1 MKKTVAFL
9 MILLPALLVQFNVFA
24 QKHPIA
30 FTTANDLALVKKSI
44 PTNTLLKQSF
54 DEIKAS
60 VDAVVGKDIDVPVP
74 KDAGGGYTH
83 DKHKDNYNLMF
94 NSGMLYQLTG
104 DVKYAKLVKDL
115 FFKYAVLNPTLKNH
129 PQATS
134 TSPGRIFWQALNDA
148 NWLVYA
154 GLAFDLIHDYLTP
167 AERAQIAAGAFK
179 PEVDYFTKDITSW
192 FDLIHN
198 HAVWACAGV
207 GIVGIATDNEDYVQ
221 MALYGSNKDGKAGL
235 TAHLDGLF
243 SPNGYYNEGP
253 YYTRYA
259 VLPFF
264 LFANAVNHAKPELK
278 IFERRDKILKQALE
292 GALEQTN
299 LDGGFYSY
307 NDALKEKT
315 FVSNEVVVALN
326 IAWDVYGANAAY
338 LPVAKAQGRV
348 TLSKGGLG
356 VSQALLQNKNIAPFY
371 PYKSV
376 VFTDGAEGKM
386 GGVSVLRMGEDKN
399 LTSLI
404 FKYSSHGLSHGHYDK
419 LNINLYDNGNE
430 VLQDYGAARFI
441 NIEQKWGGR
450 YLPETKSYAQ
460 QTIAHNTITVDET
473 SHFNAIEAESE
484 KYHPIPLYNVVGN
497 QMSVQASAA
506 LDTNAYKDV
515 KLHRGVYLVK
525 LPGSQKPLLVDFF
538 RTMADKVHQY
548 DLPYNYIGSVIST
561 NFKYTTHSNTMQTLG
576 SKNGY
581 QHIWKEASATVKSP
595 LTQFTFLN
603 NQSFYTISGYVKD
616 SAQVFFTRTG
626 ASDPNFNLRREP
638 SFIIRTNAKN
648 MFAIHVV
655 EMHGNFSPISEI
667 TTGSYAAVSSVLP
680 ILDTDDY
687 SGAEIVIGGKTLI
700 LLQCNKIFDN
710 KKIHQLT
717 IKGKSYNWEGPFV
730 VYFDNKK
737 L

>member
-1 MKKTVAFL
+1 MKNTVAFL
-9 MILLPALLVQFNVFA
+9 LLLLPALFVQFSGYA

-30 FTTANDLALVKKSI
+30 FTTASDLALVKKNI
-44 PTNTLLKQSF
+44 PTNPLLKQSF
-54 DEIKAS
+54 DEIKTA

-129 PQATS
+129 PEATS

-207 GIVGIATDNEDYVQ
+207 GIVGIATDNEEYVQ
-221 MALYGSNKDGKAGL
+221 MALYGSKKDGKAGL

-264 LFANAVNHAKPELK
+264 LFANAVNHAKPEIK
-278 IFERRDKILKQALE
+278 IFERRNKILKQALE

-326 IAWDVYGANAAY
+326 IAWEVYGSNAAY

-356 VSQALLQNKNIAPFY
+356 VSQALLENKNIAPYY

-376 VFTDGAEGKM
+376 VFTDGADGKM
-386 GGVSVLRMGEDKN
+386 GGVSVLRTGKN
-399 LTSLI
+399 KTLTSLI

-430 VLQDYGAARFI
+430 IIQDYGASRFI

-450 YLPETKSYAQ
+450 YLPETKSYTQ
-460 QTIAHNTITVDET
+460 QSIAHNTVTVDET
-473 SHFNAIEAESE
+473 SHFNGIEAVSE
-484 KYHPIPLYNVVGN
+484 KYHPVPLYQVVGN
-497 QMSVQASAA
+497 IPVQASAA

-515 KLHRGVYLVK
+515 QMHRGVYLIT
-525 LPGSQKPLLVDFF
+525 LPGASKPLLVDFF
-538 RTMADKVHQY
+538 RTISNNMHQY
-548 DLPYNYIGSVIST
+548 DLPYNYIGNVIST
-561 NFKYTTHSNTMQTLG
+561 NFKYTTHGNNLHTLG
-576 SKNGY
+576 NKNGY
-581 QHIWKEASATVKSP
+581 QHIWKEASANVKMP
-595 LTQFTFLN
+595 LAQFTFLN
-603 NQSFYTISGYVKD
+603 NQTFYTISSYVKD
-616 SAQVFFTRTG
+616 SAQFFFTRTG

-638 SFIIRTNAKN
+638 SYIARTRAKN
-648 MFAIHVV
+648 MFSINVL
-655 EMHGNFSPISEI
+655 ELHGNFNPISEI
-667 TTGSYAAVSSVLP
+667 TTNSYATVSSVLP
-680 ILDTDDY
+680 VVDTEAY
-687 SGAEIVIGGKTLI
+687 SGAQITIAGKQ
-700 LLQCNKIFDN
+700 LLVFQSNKIFDS
-710 KKIHQLT
+710 KTPHQLAIGGVT
-717 IKGKSYNWEGPFV
+717 YSWVGPFA

>member
-9 MILLPALLVQFNVFA
+9 LLLLPALMVQLHGFA

-30 FTTANDLALVKKSI
+30 FTTASDIALVKKNI
-44 PTNTLLKQSF
+44 PTNQMLKASF
-54 DEIKAS
+54 DEIKKS
-60 VDAVVGKDIDVPVP
+60 VDASLGKDIDVPIP

-115 FFKYAVLNPTLKNH
+115 FLKYAVLNPTLKNH
-129 PQATS
+129 PEATS

-167 AERAQIAAGAFK
+167 IERSQIAAGAFK

-221 MALYGSNKDGKAGL
+221 MALYGSKKDGKAGL

-259 VLPFF
+259 VLPFY

-278 IFERRDKILKQALE
+278 IFERRNKILKQALE

-326 IAWDVYGANAAY
+326 IAWDVYGSNAAY
-338 LPVAKAQGRV
+338 LPVANAQGRV

-376 VFTDGAEGKM
+376 VFTDGAKGDM
-386 GGVSVLRMGEDKN
+386 GGVSVLRTGKDKR

-430 VLQDYGAARFI
+430 ILQDYGAARFI

-460 QTIAHNTITVDET
+460 QTIAHNTITVDEI
-473 SHFNAIEAESE
+473 SHFNAIEAVSE
-484 KYHPIPLYNVVGN
+484 KFHPIPLYNVIGD
-497 QMSVQASAA
+497 QLTVQASAA

-515 KLHRGVYLVK
+515 KLHRGVYLIT
-525 LPGSQKPLLVDFF
+525 LPGTQKPLLVDFF

-561 NFKYTTHSNTMQTLG
+561 NFKYTTHGNMMQTLG
-576 SKNGY
+576 TKNGY

-626 ASDPNFNLRREP
+626 ASDPNFNLRSEP
-638 SFIIRTNAKN
+638 SYIIRTKAAN
-648 MFAIHVV
+648 MLALHVV
-655 EMHGNFSPISEI
+655 ELHGNFNPISEI
-667 TTGSYAAVSSVLP
+667 TTNSYTTVTSVLP
-680 ILDTDDY
+680 IVDTDDY
-687 SGAEIVIGGKTLI
+687 SGAEIVIGGKHLI
-700 LLQCNKIFDN
+700 VFQSNKIFDA

-717 IKGKSYNWEGPFV
+717 IKGMSYSWEGPFA
-730 VYFDNKK
+730 VYLDNKK

>member
-1 MKKTVAFL
+1 MKKSVAFL
-9 MILLPALLVQFNVFA
+9 LLLLPALMVQLHGFA

-30 FTTANDLALVKKSI
+30 FATANDIELVKKSI
-44 PTNTLLKQSF
+44 PTNPMLKESF
-54 DEIKAS
+54 EEIKKS
-60 VDAVVGKDIDVPVP
+60 VDINLGKDIDVPVP

-129 PQATS
+129 PEATS

-167 AERAQIAAGAFK
+167 TERTQIANGAFK

-207 GIVGIATDNEDYVQ
+207 GIVGIATDNDDYVQ
-221 MALYGSNKDGKAGL
+221 MALYGSKKDGKAGL

-259 VLPFF
+259 VLPFY
-264 LFANAVNHAKPELK
+264 LFANAVNHAKPEIK
-278 IFERRDKILKQALE
+278 IFERRNKILKQALE

-315 FVSNEVVVALN
+315 FISNEVVVALN

-356 VSQALLQNKNIAPFY
+356 VSQVLLQNKNIAPFY

-376 VFTDGAEGKM
+376 VFTDGAKGDM
-386 GGVSVLRMGEDKN
+386 GGVSVLRTGKDKR

-430 VLQDYGAARFI
+430 ILQDYGAARFI

-473 SHFNAIEAESE
+473 SHFNAIEAVSE
-484 KYHPIPLYNVVGN
+484 KFHPIPLYQVIGD
-497 QMSVQASAA
+497 QLTVQASAA

-515 KLHRGVYLVK
+515 KLHRGVYLIT
-525 LPGSQKPLLVDFF
+525 LPGTQKPLLVDFF
-538 RTMADKVHQY
+538 RTIADKVHQY
-548 DLPYNYIGSVIST
+548 DLPFNYIGSVIST
-561 NFKYTTHSNTMQTLG
+561 NFKYATHNTAMQTLG
-576 SKNGY
+576 TKNGY

-638 SFIIRTNAKN
+638 SYIIRTKAAN
-648 MFAIHVV
+648 MLALHVV
-655 EMHGNFSPISEI
+655 ELHGNFNPISEI
-667 TTGSYAAVSSVLP
+667 TTNSYATVTSVLP
-680 ILDTDDY
+680 IVDTDDY
-687 SGAEIVIGGKTLI
+687 SGAEVVIGGKHLI
-700 LLQCNKIFDN
+700 VLQSNKIFDN
-710 KKIHQLT
+710 KKTHQLK
-717 IKGKSYNWEGPFV
+717 INGQAFSWEGPFA
-730 VYFDNKK
+730 VYLDNKK

>member
-1 MKKTVAFL
+1 MKKTVL
-9 MILLPALLVQFNVFA
+9 ILLAFVPSILMQSIVFG
-24 QKHPIA
+24 QNHPIA
-30 FTTANDLALVKKSI
+30 FTTATDITLVKKSI
-44 PTNTLLKQSF
+44 STNPMLKESF
-54 DEIKAS
+54 DEIKKS
-60 VDAVVGKDIDVPVP
+60 VDASLGKDIDVPVP

-167 AERAQIAAGAFK
+167 AERSQIAAGAFK

-221 MALYGSNKDGKAGL
+221 MALYGSKKDGKAGL

-264 LFANAVNHAKPELK
+264 LFGNAVNHAKPELK
-278 IFERRDKILKQALE
+278 IFERRNKILKQALE

-315 FVSNEVVVALN
+315 FISNEVVVALN
-326 IAWDVYGANAAY
+326 IAWDVYGANPAY

-376 VFTDGAEGKM
+376 VFTDGAKGDM
-386 GGVSVLRMGEDKN
+386 GGVSVLRTGKDKR

-473 SHFNAIEAESE
+473 SHFNAIEAVSE
-484 KYHPIPLYNVVGN
+484 KFHPIPLYNVIGD
-497 QMSVQASAA
+497 QLTVQASAA

-515 KLHRGVYLVK
+515 KLHRCVYLIT
-525 LPGSQKPLLVDFF
+525 LPGTQKPLLVDFF

-548 DLPYNYIGSVIST
+548 DLPFNYIGSIIST
-561 NFKYTTHSNTMQTLG
+561 NFKYATHNTAMQTLG
-576 SKNGY
+576 KKNGY
-581 QHIWKEASATVKSP
+581 QHIWKEASATVASP

-638 SFIIRTNAKN
+638 SYIVRTKAAN
-648 MFAIHVV
+648 MLALHVV
-655 EMHGNFSPISEI
+655 EMHGNFNPISEI
-667 TTGSYAAVSSVLP
+667 TTNSYATVTSVLP
-680 ILDTDDY
+680 IVDTDDY
-687 SGAEIVIGGKTLI
+687 SGAEVVIGGKHLI
-700 LLQCNKIFDN
+700 VFQSNKIFDA
-710 KKIHQLT
+710 KKMHQLT
-717 IKGKSYNWEGPFV
+717 IKGISYSWEGPFA
-730 VYFDNKK
+730 VYLDNKK

>member
-1 MKKTVAFL
+1 MKNTVAFL
-9 MILLPALLVQFNVFA
+9 LLLLPALFVQFSGYA

-30 FTTANDLALVKKSI
+30 FTTASDLALVKKNI
-44 PTNTLLKQSF
+44 PTNPLLKQSF
-54 DEIKAS
+54 DEIKTA

-129 PQATS
+129 PEATS

-207 GIVGIATDNEDYVQ
+207 GIVGIATDNEEYVQ
-221 MALYGSNKDGKAGL
+221 MALYGSKKDGKAGL

-264 LFANAVNHAKPELK
+264 LFANAVNHAKPEIK
-278 IFERRDKILKQALE
+278 IFERRNKILKQALE

-326 IAWDVYGANAAY
+326 IAWEVYGSNAAY

-356 VSQALLQNKNIAPFY
+356 VSQALLENKNIAPYY

-376 VFTDGAEGKM
+376 VFTDGADGKM
-386 GGVSVLRMGEDKN
+386 GGVSVLRTGKN
-399 LTSLI
+399 KTLTSLI

-430 VLQDYGAARFI
+430 IIQDYGASRFI

-450 YLPETKSYAQ
+450 YLPETKSYTQ
-460 QTIAHNTITVDET
+460 QSIAHNTVTVDET
-473 SHFNAIEAESE
+473 SHFNGIEAVSE
-484 KYHPIPLYNVVGN
+484 KYHPVPLYQVVGN
-497 QMSVQASAA
+497 IPVQASAA

-515 KLHRGVYLVK
+515 QMHRGVYLIT
-525 LPGSQKPLLVDFF
+525 LPGASKPLLVDFF
-538 RTMADKVHQY
+538 RTISNNMHQY
-548 DLPYNYIGSVIST
+548 DLPYNYIGNVIST
-561 NFKYTTHSNTMQTLG
+561 NFKYTTHGNNLQTLG
-576 SKNGY
+576 NKNGY
-581 QHIWKEASATVKSP
+581 QHIWKEASANVKMP
-595 LTQFTFLN
+595 LAQFTFLN
-603 NQSFYTISGYVKD
+603 NQTFYTISSYVKD
-616 SAQVFFTRTG
+616 SAQFFFTRTG

-638 SFIIRTNAKN
+638 SYIARTRAKN
-648 MFAIHVV
+648 MFSINVL
-655 EMHGNFSPISEI
+655 ELHGNFNPISEI
-667 TTGSYAAVSSVLP
+667 TTNSYATVSSVLP
-680 ILDTDDY
+680 VVDTEAY
-687 SGAEIVIGGKTLI
+687 SGAEITIAGKQ
-700 LLQCNKIFDN
+700 LLVFQSNKIFDS
-710 KKIHQLT
+710 KTPHQLAIGGVT
-717 IKGKSYNWEGPFV
+717 YSWVGPFA

>member
-1 MKKTVAFL
+1 
-9 MILLPALLVQFNVFA
+9 
-24 QKHPIA
+24 
-30 FTTANDLALVKKSI
+30 
-44 PTNTLLKQSF
+44 
-54 DEIKAS
+54 
-60 VDAVVGKDIDVPVP
+60 
-74 KDAGGGYTH
+74 
-83 DKHKDNYNLMF
+83 
-94 NSGMLYQLTG
+94 
-104 DVKYAKLVKDL
+104 
-115 FFKYAVLNPTLKNH
+115 
-129 PQATS
+129 
-134 TSPGRIFWQALNDA
+134 
-148 NWLVYA
+148 
-154 GLAFDLIHDYLTP
+154 
-167 AERAQIAAGAFK
+167 
-179 PEVDYFTKDITSW
+179 
-192 FDLIHN
+192 
-198 HAVWACAGV
+198 
-207 GIVGIATDNEDYVQ
+207 
-221 MALYGSNKDGKAGL
+221 
-235 TAHLDGLF
+235 
-243 SPNGYYNEGP
+243 
-253 YYTRYA
+253 
-259 VLPFF
+259 VLPFY

-278 IFERRDKILKQALE
+278 IFERRNKILKQALE

-315 FVSNEVVVALN
+315 FISNEVVVALN

-376 VFTDGAEGKM
+376 VFTDGAKGDM
-386 GGVSVLRMGEDKN
+386 GGVSVLRTGKDKN

-430 VLQDYGAARFI
+430 ILQDYGAARFI

-473 SHFNAIEAESE
+473 SHFNAIEAVSE
-484 KYHPIPLYNVVGN
+484 KFHPIPLYQVIGD
-497 QMSVQASAA
+497 QFTVQASAA

-515 KLHRGVYLVK
+515 KLHRGVYLIT
-525 LPGSQKPLLVDFF
+525 LPGTQKPLLVDFF
-538 RTMADKVHQY
+538 RTIADKVHQY
-548 DLPYNYIGSVIST
+548 DLPFNYIGSVIST
-561 NFKYTTHSNTMQTLG
+561 NFKYATHSTAMQTLG

-638 SFIIRTNAKN
+638 SYIVRTKAAN
-648 MFAIHVV
+648 MLALHVV
-655 EMHGNFSPISEI
+655 ELHGNFNPISEI
-667 TTGSYAAVSSVLP
+667 TTNSYATVTSVLP
-680 ILDTDDY
+680 IVDTDEY
-687 SGAEIVIGGKTLI
+687 SGAEVVIGGKHLI
-700 LLQCNKIFDN
+700 VLQSNKIFDS
-710 KKIHQLT
+710 KKTHQLT
-717 IKGKSYNWEGPFV
+717 INSQAFSWVGPFA
-730 VYFDNKK
+730 VYLDNKK

>member
-1 MKKTVAFL
+1 
-9 MILLPALLVQFNVFA
+9 
-24 QKHPIA
+24 
-30 FTTANDLALVKKSI
+30 
-44 PTNTLLKQSF
+44 
-54 DEIKAS
+54 
-60 VDAVVGKDIDVPVP
+60 VPVP

-129 PQATS
+129 PEATS

-207 GIVGIATDNEDYVQ
+207 GIVGIATDNEEYVQ
-221 MALYGSNKDGKAGL
+221 MALYGSKKDGKAGL

-264 LFANAVNHAKPELK
+264 LFANAVNHAKPEIK
-278 IFERRDKILKQALE
+278 IFERRNKILKQALE

-326 IAWDVYGANAAY
+326 IAWEVYGSNAAY

-356 VSQALLQNKNIAPFY
+356 VSQALLENKNIAPYY

-376 VFTDGAEGKM
+376 VFTDGADGKM
-386 GGVSVLRMGEDKN
+386 GGVSVLRTGKDN
-399 LTSLI
+399 RLTSLI

-430 VLQDYGAARFI
+430 ILQDYGASRFI

-450 YLPETKSYAQ
+450 YLPETKSYTQ
-460 QTIAHNTITVDET
+460 QSIAHNTVTVDET
-473 SHFNAIEAESE
+473 SHFNGIEAVSE
-484 KYHPIPLYNVVGN
+484 KYHPVPLYQVVGN
-497 QMSVQASAA
+497 IPVQASAA

-515 KLHRGVYLVK
+515 QMHRGVYLIT
-525 LPGSQKPLLVDFF
+525 LPGASKPLLVDFF
-538 RTMADKVHQY
+538 RTISNNIHQY
-548 DLPYNYIGSVIST
+548 DLPFNYIGNVIST
-561 NFKYTTHSNTMQTLG
+561 NFKYTTHGNNLQTLG
-576 SKNGY
+576 NKNGY
-581 QHIWKEASATVKSP
+581 QHIWKEASANVKMP
-595 LTQFTFLN
+595 LAQFTFLN
-603 NQSFYTISGYVKD
+603 NQTFYTISSYVKD
-616 SAQVFFTRTG
+616 SAQLFFTRTG

-638 SFIIRTNAKN
+638 SYIARTRAKN
-648 MFAIHVV
+648 MFAINVL
-655 EMHGNFSPISEI
+655 ELHGNFNPISEI
-667 TTGSYAAVSSVLP
+667 TTNSYATVSSVLP
-680 ILDTDDY
+680 VVDTEAY
-687 SGAEIVIGGKTLI
+687 SGAQITIAGKQ
-700 LLQCNKIFDN
+700 LLVFQSNKIFDS
-710 KKIHQLT
+710 KTPHQLAVGGVT
-717 IKGKSYNWEGPFV
+717 YSWVGPFA

>member
-1 MKKTVAFL
+1 MKKTTSFFL
-9 MILLPALLVQFNVFA
+9 SVTLVLLTQIAGYA

-30 FTTANDLALVKKSI
+30 FSTAADIALVKKNISVNPLI
-44 PTNTLLKQSF
+44 KQSF
-54 DEIKAS
+54 EEIKTS
-60 VDAVVGKDIDVPVP
+60 VDAVLGKDIDVPVP

-94 NSGMLYQLTG
+94 NGGMLYQLTG

-167 AERAQIAAGAFK
+167 AERAQIIAGAFK
-179 PEVDYFTKDITSW
+179 PEVDYFTKEITPW

-221 MALYGSNKDGKAGL
+221 MALYGSKKDGKAGL

-264 LFANAVNHAKPELK
+264 LFASAVNHAKPEIK
-278 IFERRDKILKQALE
+278 IFERRNKILKQALD

-315 FVSNEVVVALN
+315 FISNEIVVALN
-326 IAWDVYGANAAY
+326 IAWEVYGANSAY
-338 LPVAKAQGRV
+338 LPVAKAQNRV

-356 VSQALLQNKNIAPFY
+356 VSQALLQNKSIPPFY

-376 VFTDGAEGKM
+376 VFTDGANGNM
-386 GGVSVLRMGEDKN
+386 GGVSVLRNGKDKN

-430 VLQDYGAARFI
+430 ILQDYGAARFI
-441 NIEQKWGGR
+441 NIEQKYGGR

-460 QTIAHNTITVDET
+460 QTIAHNTITVDEK
-473 SHFNAIEAESE
+473 SHFNGLEAVSE
-484 KYHPIPLYNVVGN
+484 KHNPVPLYNKVGDYA
-497 QMSVQASAA
+497 VQASSA
-506 LDTNAYKDV
+506 LDTNAYQNV
-515 KLHRGVYLVK
+515 QLHRSIYVVAI
-525 LPGSQKPLLVDFF
+525 PGATKPLVVDFF
-538 RTMADKVHQY
+538 RTMSNTEHQY
-548 DLPYNYIGSVIST
+548 DLPFNYIGNVIST
-561 NFKYTTHSNTMQTLG
+561 NFKYTTHGNAMQTLG

-581 QHIWKEASATVKSP
+581 QHIWKEASAKVKAP
-595 LTQFTFLN
+595 FTQFTFLN
-603 NQSFYTISGYVKD
+603 NHSFYTITSHVQD
-616 SAQVFFTRTG
+616 SAQVFFTRSG
-626 ASDPNFNLRREP
+626 ANDPNFNLRREP
-638 SFIIRTNAKN
+638 SFITRTRAKN
-648 MFAIHVV
+648 MLALNVV
-655 EMHGNFSPISEI
+655 ELHGNFNPISEI
-667 TTGSYAAVSSVLP
+667 TTNSYTKVSSIAPVV
-680 ILDTDDY
+680 DTDLY
-687 SGAEIVIGGKTLI
+687 SGAEIVIGGKR
-700 LLQCNKIFDN
+700 LLVLQSNTKFDG
-710 KKIHQLT
+710 KTAHQIT
-717 IKGKSYNWEGPFV
+717 INGVSYSWEGPYV
-730 VYFDNKK
+730 VYLENKK

>member
-9 MILLPALLVQFNVFA
+9 LLLLPALFVQFSGFA

-30 FTTANDLALVKKSI
+30 FTTASDLALVKKNI
-44 PTNTLLKQSF
+44 PTNPLLKQSF
-54 DEIKAS
+54 DEIKTA

-129 PQATS
+129 PEATS

-207 GIVGIATDNEDYVQ
+207 GIVGIATDNEEYVQ
-221 MALYGSNKDGKAGL
+221 MALYGSKKDGKAGL

-264 LFANAVNHAKPELK
+264 LFANAVNHAKPEIK
-278 IFERRDKILKQALE
+278 IFERRNKILKQALE

-326 IAWDVYGANAAY
+326 IAWDVYGVNTAY

-356 VSQALLQNKNIAPFY
+356 VSQALLENKNIAPYY

-376 VFTDGAEGKM
+376 VFTDGADGKM
-386 GGVSVLRMGEDKN
+386 GGVSVLRTGKDKT

-430 VLQDYGAARFI
+430 ILQDYGASRFI

-450 YLPETKSYAQ
+450 YLPETKSYTQ
-460 QTIAHNTITVDET
+460 QSIAHNTVTVDET
-473 SHFNAIEAESE
+473 SHFNGIEAVSE
-484 KYHPIPLYNVVGN
+484 KYHPVPLYQVVGN
-497 QMSVQASAA
+497 IPVQASAA

-515 KLHRGVYLVK
+515 QMHRGVYLIT
-525 LPGSQKPLLVDFF
+525 LPGASKPLLVDFF
-538 RTMADKVHQY
+538 RTISNNTHQY
-548 DLPYNYIGSVIST
+548 DLPFNYIGNVIST
-561 NFKYTTHSNTMQTLG
+561 NFKYTTHSNNLQTLG
-576 SKNGY
+576 NKNGY
-581 QHIWKEASATVKSP
+581 QHIWKEASANVKMP
-595 LTQFTFLN
+595 LAQFTFLN
-603 NQSFYTISGYVKD
+603 NQTFYTISSYVKD
-616 SAQVFFTRTG
+616 SAQLFFTRTG
-626 ASDPNFNLRREP
+626 ANDPNFNLRREP
-638 SFIIRTNAKN
+638 SYITRTRAKN
-648 MFAIHVV
+648 MFAINVL
-655 EMHGNFSPISEI
+655 ELHGNFNPISEI
-667 TTGSYAAVSSVLP
+667 TTNSYATVSSVLP
-680 ILDTDDY
+680 IVDTEAY
-687 SGAEIVIGGKTLI
+687 SGAQITIAGKQ
-700 LLQCNKIFDN
+700 LLVFQSNKIFDS
-710 KKIHQLT
+710 KTPHQLAVGGVT
-717 IKGKSYNWEGPFV
+717 YSWVGPFA

>member
-1 MKKTVAFL
+1 MKNTVAFL
-9 MILLPALLVQFNVFA
+9 LLLLPALFVQFSGYA

-30 FTTANDLALVKKSI
+30 FTTASDLALVKKNI
-44 PTNTLLKQSF
+44 PTNPLLKQSF
-54 DEIKAS
+54 DEIKTA

-129 PQATS
+129 PEATS

-207 GIVGIATDNEDYVQ
+207 GIVGIATDNEEYVQ
-221 MALYGSNKDGKAGL
+221 MALYGSKKDGKAGL

-264 LFANAVNHAKPELK
+264 LFANAVNHAKPEIK
-278 IFERRDKILKQALE
+278 IFERRNKILKQALE

-326 IAWDVYGANAAY
+326 IAWEVYGSNAAY

-356 VSQALLQNKNIAPFY
+356 VSQALLENKNIAPYY

-376 VFTDGAEGKM
+376 VFTDGADGKM
-386 GGVSVLRMGEDKN
+386 GGVSVLRTGKDN
-399 LTSLI
+399 RLTSLI

-430 VLQDYGAARFI
+430 ILQDYGASRFI

-450 YLPETKSYAQ
+450 YLPETKSYTQ
-460 QTIAHNTITVDET
+460 QSIAHNTVTVDET
-473 SHFNAIEAESE
+473 SHFNGIEAVSE
-484 KYHPIPLYNVVGN
+484 KYHPVPLYQVVGN
-497 QMSVQASAA
+497 IPVQASAA

-515 KLHRGVYLVK
+515 QMHRGVYLIT
-525 LPGSQKPLLVDFF
+525 LPGASKPLLVDFF
-538 RTMADKVHQY
+538 RTISNNIHQY
-548 DLPYNYIGSVIST
+548 DLPFNYIGNVIST
-561 NFKYTTHSNTMQTLG
+561 NFKYTTHGNNLQTLG
-576 SKNGY
+576 NKNGY
-581 QHIWKEASATVKSP
+581 QHIWKEASANVKMP
-595 LTQFTFLN
+595 LAQFTFLN
-603 NQSFYTISGYVKD
+603 NQTFYTISSYVKD
-616 SAQVFFTRTG
+616 SAQLFFTRTG

-638 SFIIRTNAKN
+638 SYIARTRAKN
-648 MFAIHVV
+648 MFAINVL
-655 EMHGNFSPISEI
+655 ELHGNFNPISEI
-667 TTGSYAAVSSVLP
+667 TTNSYATVSSVLP
-680 ILDTDDY
+680 VVDTEAY
-687 SGAEIVIGGKTLI
+687 SGAQITIAGKQ
-700 LLQCNKIFDN
+700 LLVFQSNKIFDS
-710 KKIHQLT
+710 KTPHQLAVGGVT
-717 IKGKSYNWEGPFV
+717 YSWVGPFA

>member
-9 MILLPALLVQFNVFA
+9 LLLLPALFVQFSGYA

-30 FTTANDLALVKKSI
+30 FTTASDIALVKKNI
-44 PTNTLLKQSF
+44 PTNPLLKQSF
-54 DEIKAS
+54 DEIKTA

-94 NSGMLYQLTG
+94 NSGMLFQLTG

-129 PQATS
+129 PEATS
-134 TSPGRIFWQALNDA
+134 ASPGRIFWQALNDA

-207 GIVGIATDNEDYVQ
+207 GIVGIATDNEEYVK
-221 MALYGSNKDGKAGL
+221 MALYGSKKDGKAGL

-264 LFANAVNHAKPELK
+264 LFANAVNHAKPDIK
-278 IFERRDKILKQALE
+278 IFERRNKILKQALE

-356 VSQALLQNKNIAPFY
+356 VSQALLQNKNIAPYY

-376 VFTDGAEGKM
+376 VFTDGADGKM
-386 GGVSVLRMGEDKN
+386 GGVSVLRTGKNKN

-430 VLQDYGAARFI
+430 ILQDYGASRFI

-450 YLPETKSYAQ
+450 YLPETKSYTQ
-460 QTIAHNTITVDET
+460 QSIAHNTVTVDET
-473 SHFNAIEAESE
+473 SHFNGIESVSE
-484 KYHPIPLYNVVGN
+484 KYHPVPLYQVVGN
-497 QMSVQASAA
+497 MPVQASAA

-515 KLHRGVYLVK
+515 QMHRGVYLIT
-525 LPGSQKPLLVDFF
+525 LPGATKPLLVDFF
-538 RTMADKVHQY
+538 RTISNNTHQY
-548 DLPYNYIGSVIST
+548 DLPFNYIGNVIST
-561 NFKYTTHSNTMQTLG
+561 NFKYTTHSNNLQTLG
-576 SKNGY
+576 NKNGY
-581 QHIWKEASATVKSP
+581 QHIWKEASANVKMP
-595 LTQFTFLN
+595 LAQFTFLN
-603 NQSFYTISGYVKD
+603 NQTFYTISSYVKD
-616 SAQVFFTRTG
+616 SAQLFFTRTG
-626 ASDPNFNLRREP
+626 ANDPNFNLRREP
-638 SFIIRTNAKN
+638 SYITRTRAKN
-648 MFAIHVV
+648 MFAINVL
-655 EMHGNFSPISEI
+655 ELHGNFNPISEI
-667 TTGSYAAVSSVLP
+667 TTNSYATVTSVLP
-680 ILDTDDY
+680 VIDTEAY
-687 SGAEIVIGGKTLI
+687 SGAQIRIAGKQ
-700 LLQCNKIFDN
+700 LLVFQSNKIFDS
-710 KKIHQLT
+710 KTPHQLVVGGVT
-717 IKGKSYNWEGPFV
+717 YSWVGPFA

>member
-9 MILLPALLVQFNVFA
+9 LLLLPALFVQFSGYA

-30 FTTANDLALVKKSI
+30 FTTASDIALVKKNI
-44 PTNTLLKQSF
+44 PTNPLLKQSF
-54 DEIKAS
+54 DEIKTA

-94 NSGMLYQLTG
+94 NSGMLFQLTG

-129 PQATS
+129 PEATS
-134 TSPGRIFWQALNDA
+134 ASPGRIFWQALNDA

-207 GIVGIATDNEDYVQ
+207 GIVGIATDNEEYVK
-221 MALYGSNKDGKAGL
+221 MALYGSKKDGKAGL

-264 LFANAVNHAKPELK
+264 LFANAVNHAKPDIK
-278 IFERRDKILKQALE
+278 IFERRNKILKQALE

-356 VSQALLQNKNIAPFY
+356 VSQALLQNKNIAPYY

-376 VFTDGAEGKM
+376 VFTDGADGKM
-386 GGVSVLRMGEDKN
+386 GGVSVLRTGKNKN

-430 VLQDYGAARFI
+430 ILQDYGASRFI

-450 YLPETKSYAQ
+450 YLPETKSYTQ
-460 QTIAHNTITVDET
+460 QSIAHNTVTVDET
-473 SHFNAIEAESE
+473 SHFNGIESVSE
-484 KYHPIPLYNVVGN
+484 KYHPVPLFQVVGN
-497 QMSVQASAA
+497 MPVQASAA

-515 KLHRGVYLVK
+515 QMHRGVYLIT
-525 LPGSQKPLLVDFF
+525 LPGATKPLLVDFF
-538 RTMADKVHQY
+538 RTISNNTHQY
-548 DLPYNYIGSVIST
+548 DLPFNYIGNVIST
-561 NFKYTTHSNTMQTLG
+561 NFKYTTHSNNLQTLG
-576 SKNGY
+576 NKNGY
-581 QHIWKEASATVKSP
+581 QHIWKEASANVKMP
-595 LTQFTFLN
+595 LAQFTFLN
-603 NQSFYTISGYVKD
+603 NQTFYTISSYVKD
-616 SAQVFFTRTG
+616 SAQLFFTRTG
-626 ASDPNFNLRREP
+626 ANDPNFNLRREP
-638 SFIIRTNAKN
+638 SYITRTRAKN
-648 MFAIHVV
+648 MFAINVL
-655 EMHGNFSPISEI
+655 ELHGNFNPISEI
-667 TTGSYAAVSSVLP
+667 TTNSYATVTSVLP
-680 ILDTDDY
+680 VIDTEAY
-687 SGAEIVIGGKTLI
+687 SGAQIRIAGKQ
-700 LLQCNKIFDN
+700 LLVFQSNKIFDS
-710 KKIHQLT
+710 KTPHQLVVGGVT
-717 IKGKSYNWEGPFV
+717 YSWVGPFA

>member
-1 MKKTVAFL
+1 MKKTIVFFVISSAAIL
-9 MILLPALLVQFNVFA
+9 MHTTLFA
-24 QKHPIA
+24 QKHPLA
-30 FTTANDLALVKKSI
+30 FATASDIALVKKSI
-44 PTNTLLKQSF
+44 PTNPLVKESF
-54 DEIKAS
+54 DEIKKS
-60 VDAVVGKDIDVPVP
+60 VDANLGKDIDVPVP
-74 KDAGGGYTH
+74 KHAGGGYTH
-83 DKHKDNYNLMF
+83 DKHKDNYTIMF

-129 PQATS
+129 PEATS
-134 TSPGRIFWQALNDA
+134 SSPGRIFWQALNDA

-167 AERAQIAAGAFK
+167 AERLQITNGAFK
-179 PEVDYFTKDITSW
+179 PEVDYFTKEITPW

-207 GIVGIATDNEDYVQ
+207 GIVGIATDNDEYVQ
-221 MALYGSNKDGKAGL
+221 MALYGSKKDGKAGL

-259 VLPFF
+259 VLPFY
-264 LFANAVNHAKPELK
+264 LFANAVNHYKPSLQ
-278 IFERRDKILKQALE
+278 IFERRNKILKQALE

-356 VSQALLQNKNIAPFY
+356 VSEALLKNKNIAPFY

-376 VFTDGAEGKM
+376 VFTDGAKGDF
-386 GGVSVLRMGEDKN
+386 GGVTVLRTGKDKN

-430 VLQDYGAARFI
+430 ILQDYGAARFI
-441 NIEQKWGGR
+441 GIEQKWGGR

-460 QTIAHNTITVDET
+460 QTIAHNTVTVDET
-473 SHFNAIEAESE
+473 SHFNGVEAQSE

-497 QMSVQASAA
+497 YSVQATAA

-515 KLHRGVYLVK
+515 KLHRSVYLII
-525 LPGSQKPLLVDFF
+525 LPGTQKPLMVDFF
-538 RTMADKVHQY
+538 RTISDKVHQY
-548 DLPYNYIGSVIST
+548 DLPFNYVGNLIST
-561 NFKYTTHSNTMQTLG
+561 NFKYTTHGNSLQTLG
-576 SKNGY
+576 LKNGY
-581 QHIWKEASATVKSP
+581 QHIWKEASANVKSP

-603 NQSFYTISGYVKD
+603 NQTFYTISGFVKD
-616 SAQVFFTRTG
+616 SAQMFFTRTG
-626 ASDPNFNLRREP
+626 ANDPNFNLRRE
-638 SFIIRTNAKN
+638 SSYITRTRTKN
-648 MFAIHVV
+648 MFALHVL
-655 EMHGNFSPISEI
+655 EIHGNFNATSEF
-667 TTGSYAAVSSVLP
+667 TTNAYARVSSVLP
-680 ILDTDDY
+680 VVDTDDY
-687 SGAEIVIGGKTLI
+687 SGAEVVIDGKHLMV
-700 LLQCNKIFDN
+700 LQSNKIFDN

-717 IKGKSYNWEGPFV
+717 INGKAYSWEGPFV
-730 VYFDNKK
+730 VYLENKK

>member
-9 MILLPALLVQFNVFA
+9 LLLLPALFVQFSGYA

-30 FTTANDLALVKKSI
+30 FTTASDIALVKKNI
-44 PTNTLLKQSF
+44 PTNPLLKQSF
-54 DEIKAS
+54 DEIKTA

-94 NSGMLYQLTG
+94 NSGMLFQLTG

-129 PQATS
+129 PEATS
-134 TSPGRIFWQALNDA
+134 ASPGRIFWQALNDA

-207 GIVGIATDNEDYVQ
+207 GIVGIATDNEEYVK
-221 MALYGSNKDGKAGL
+221 MALYGSKKDGKAGL

-264 LFANAVNHAKPELK
+264 LFANAVNHAKPDIK
-278 IFERRDKILKQALE
+278 IFERRNKILKQALE

-326 IAWDVYGANAAY
+326 IAWDVYGANDAY

-356 VSQALLQNKNIAPFY
+356 VSQALLQNKNIAPYY

-376 VFTDGAEGKM
+376 VFTDGADGKM
-386 GGVSVLRMGEDKN
+386 GGVSVLRTGKNKN

-430 VLQDYGAARFI
+430 ILQDYGASRFI

-450 YLPETKSYAQ
+450 YLPETKSYTQ
-460 QTIAHNTITVDET
+460 QSIAHNTVTVDET
-473 SHFNAIEAESE
+473 SHFNGIESVSE
-484 KYHPIPLYNVVGN
+484 KYHPVPLFQVVGN
-497 QMSVQASAA
+497 MPVQASAA

-515 KLHRGVYLVK
+515 QMHRGVYLIT
-525 LPGSQKPLLVDFF
+525 LPGATKPLLVDFF
-538 RTMADKVHQY
+538 RTISNNTHQY
-548 DLPYNYIGSVIST
+548 DLPFNYIGNVIST
-561 NFKYTTHSNTMQTLG
+561 NFKYTTHSNNLQTLG
-576 SKNGY
+576 NKNGY
-581 QHIWKEASATVKSP
+581 QHIWKEASANVKMP
-595 LTQFTFLN
+595 LAQFTFLN
-603 NQSFYTISGYVKD
+603 NQTFYTISSYVKD
-616 SAQVFFTRTG
+616 SAQLFFTRTG
-626 ASDPNFNLRREP
+626 ANDPNFNLRREP
-638 SFIIRTNAKN
+638 SYITRTRAKN
-648 MFAIHVV
+648 MFAINVL
-655 EMHGNFSPISEI
+655 ELHGNFNPISEI
-667 TTGSYAAVSSVLP
+667 TTNSYATVTSVLP
-680 ILDTDDY
+680 VIDTEAY
-687 SGAEIVIGGKTLI
+687 SGAQIRIAGKQ
-700 LLQCNKIFDN
+700 LLVFQSNKIFDS
-710 KKIHQLT
+710 KTPHQLVVGGVT
-717 IKGKSYNWEGPFV
+717 YSWVGPFA

>member
-9 MILLPALLVQFNVFA
+9 LLLLPALFVQFSGYA

-30 FTTANDLALVKKSI
+30 FTTASDIALVKKNI
-44 PTNTLLKQSF
+44 PTNPLLKQSF
-54 DEIKAS
+54 DEIKTA

-94 NSGMLYQLTG
+94 NSGMLFQLTG

-129 PQATS
+129 PEATS
-134 TSPGRIFWQALNDA
+134 ASPGRIFWQALNDA

-207 GIVGIATDNEDYVQ
+207 GIVGIATDNEEYVK
-221 MALYGSNKDGKAGL
+221 MALYGSKKDGKAGL

-264 LFANAVNHAKPELK
+264 LFANAVNHAKPDIK
-278 IFERRDKILKQALE
+278 IFERRNKILKQALE

-326 IAWDVYGANAAY
+326 IAWDVYGANDAY

-356 VSQALLQNKNIAPFY
+356 VSQALLQNKNIAPYY

-376 VFTDGAEGKM
+376 VFTDGADGKM
-386 GGVSVLRMGEDKN
+386 GGVSVLRTGKNKN

-430 VLQDYGAARFI
+430 ILQDYGASRFI

-450 YLPETKSYAQ
+450 YLPETKSYTQ
-460 QTIAHNTITVDET
+460 QSIAHNTVTVDET
-473 SHFNAIEAESE
+473 SHFNGIESVSE
-484 KYHPIPLYNVVGN
+484 KYHPVPLFQVVGN
-497 QMSVQASAA
+497 MPVQASAA

-515 KLHRGVYLVK
+515 QMHRGVYLIT
-525 LPGSQKPLLVDFF
+525 LPGATKPLLVDFF
-538 RTMADKVHQY
+538 RTISNNTHQY
-548 DLPYNYIGSVIST
+548 DLPFNYIGNVIST
-561 NFKYTTHSNTMQTLG
+561 NFKYTTHSNNLQTLG
-576 SKNGY
+576 NKNGY
-581 QHIWKEASATVKSP
+581 QHIWKEASANVKMP
-595 LTQFTFLN
+595 LAQFTFLN
-603 NQSFYTISGYVKD
+603 NQTFYTISSYVKD
-616 SAQVFFTRTG
+616 SAQLFFTRTG
-626 ASDPNFNLRREP
+626 ANDPNFNLRREP
-638 SFIIRTNAKN
+638 SYITRTRAKN
-648 MFAIHVV
+648 MFAINVL
-655 EMHGNFSPISEI
+655 ELHGNFNPISEI
-667 TTGSYAAVSSVLP
+667 TTNSYATVTSVLP
-680 ILDTDDY
+680 VIDTEAY
-687 SGAEIVIGGKTLI
+687 SGAQITVAGKQ
-700 LLQCNKIFDN
+700 LLVFQSNKIFDS
-710 KKIHQLT
+710 KTPHQLVVGGVT
-717 IKGKSYNWEGPFV
+717 YSWVGPFA

>member
-9 MILLPALLVQFNVFA
+9 LLLLPALFVQFSGYA

-30 FTTANDLALVKKSI
+30 FTTASDIALVKKNI
-44 PTNTLLKQSF
+44 PTNPLLKQSF
-54 DEIKAS
+54 DEIKTA

-94 NSGMLYQLTG
+94 NSGMLFQLTG

-129 PQATS
+129 PEATS
-134 TSPGRIFWQALNDA
+134 ASPGRIFWQALNDA

-207 GIVGIATDNEDYVQ
+207 GIVGIATDNEEYVK
-221 MALYGSNKDGKAGL
+221 MALYGSKKDGKAGL

-264 LFANAVNHAKPELK
+264 LFANAVNHAKPDIK
-278 IFERRDKILKQALE
+278 IFERRNKILKQALE

-326 IAWDVYGANAAY
+326 IAWDVYGANDAY

-356 VSQALLQNKNIAPFY
+356 VSQALLQNKNIAPYY

-376 VFTDGAEGKM
+376 VFTDGADGKM
-386 GGVSVLRMGEDKN
+386 GGVSVLRTGKNKN

-430 VLQDYGAARFI
+430 ILQDYGASRFI

-450 YLPETKSYAQ
+450 YLPETKSYTQ
-460 QTIAHNTITVDET
+460 QSIAHNTVTVDET
-473 SHFNAIEAESE
+473 SHFNGIESVSE
-484 KYHPIPLYNVVGN
+484 KYHPVPLYQVVGN
-497 QMSVQASAA
+497 MPVQASAA

-515 KLHRGVYLVK
+515 QMHRGVYLIT
-525 LPGSQKPLLVDFF
+525 LPGATKPLLVDFF
-538 RTMADKVHQY
+538 RTISNNTHQY
-548 DLPYNYIGSVIST
+548 DLPFNYIGNVIST
-561 NFKYTTHSNTMQTLG
+561 NFKYTTHSNNLQTLG
-576 SKNGY
+576 NKNGY
-581 QHIWKEASATVKSP
+581 QHIWKEASANVKMP
-595 LTQFTFLN
+595 LAQFTFLN
-603 NQSFYTISGYVKD
+603 NQTFYTISSYVKD
-616 SAQVFFTRTG
+616 SAQLFFTRTG
-626 ASDPNFNLRREP
+626 ANDPNFNLRREP
-638 SFIIRTNAKN
+638 SYITRTRAKN
-648 MFAIHVV
+648 MFAINVL
-655 EMHGNFSPISEI
+655 ELHGNFNPISEI
-667 TTGSYAAVSSVLP
+667 TTNSYATVTSVLP
-680 ILDTDDY
+680 VIDTEAY
-687 SGAEIVIGGKTLI
+687 SGAQITIAGKQ
-700 LLQCNKIFDN
+700 LLVFQSNKIFDS
-710 KKIHQLT
+710 KTPHQLVVGGVT
-717 IKGKSYNWEGPFV
+717 YSWVGPFA

>member
-9 MILLPALLVQFNVFA
+9 LILMPALFVQNFGYA

-30 FTTANDLALVKKSI
+30 FTTASDLALVKKSI
-44 PTNTLLKQSF
+44 PTNPLLKQSF
-54 DEIKAS
+54 DEIKTS
-60 VDAVVGKDIDVPVP
+60 VDAVLGKDIDVPVP

-167 AERAQIAAGAFK
+167 SEKTQIIVGAFK
-179 PEVDYFTKDITSW
+179 PEVDYFTKDITPW

-221 MALYGSNKDGKAGL
+221 MALYGSKKDGKAGL

-264 LFANAVNHAKPELK
+264 LFANAVNHAKPALK
-278 IFERRDKILKQALE
+278 IFERRNNILKQALD

-315 FVSNEVVVALN
+315 FISNEIVVALN
-326 IAWDVYGANAAY
+326 IAWEVYGANAAY
-338 LPVAKAQGRV
+338 LPVAKAQNRV

-356 VSQALLQNKNIAPFY
+356 VSQALSQNKKVAPYY

-376 VFTDGAEGKM
+376 VFTDGADGKM
-386 GGVSVLRMGEDKN
+386 GGVSVLRSGKDKN
-399 LTSLI
+399 LSSLI

-430 VLQDYGAARFI
+430 ILQDYGAARFI
-441 NIEQKWGGR
+441 GIEQKWGGR

-460 QTIAHNTITVDET
+460 QTIAHNTITVDEK
-473 SHFNAIEAESE
+473 SHFNGVEAVSE
-484 KYHPIPLYNVVGN
+484 KHNPVPLYNKVGDYA
-497 QMSVQASAA
+497 VQASAA
-506 LDTNAYKDV
+506 LDTNAYADV
-515 KLHRGVYLVK
+515 QLHRSVYVIT
-525 LPGSQKPLLVDFF
+525 LPGNSKPLVVDFF
-538 RTMADKVHQY
+538 RALSKNEHQY
-548 DLPYNYIGSVIST
+548 DLPFNYMGSVIST
-561 NFKYTTHSNTMQTLG
+561 NFKYTTHASAMQTLG

-581 QHIWKEASATVKSP
+581 QHIWKEATAKVKAP
-595 LTQFTFLN
+595 FAQFTFLN
-603 NQSFYTISGYVKD
+603 NQSFYTISSHIQD
-616 SAQVFFTRTG
+616 SAQLFFTRTG
-626 ASDPNFNLRREP
+626 ANDPNFNLRREP
-638 SFIIRTNAKN
+638 SYITRTKAKN
-648 MFAIHVV
+648 LFALNVV
-655 EMHGNFSPISEI
+655 ELHGNFNPISEI
-667 TTGSYAAVSSVLP
+667 TTSSYSKVSSIKPVMDSDSYAA
-680 ILDTDDY
+680 
-687 SGAEIVIGGKTLI
+687 AEIVVS
-700 LLQCNKIFDN
+700 
-710 KKIHQLT
+710 
-717 IKGKSYNWEGPFV
+717 GKSLLVIQSNKMFDPKASHKITINDIVYSWDGPFA
-730 VYFDNKK
+730 VYFENKK

>member
-9 MILLPALLVQFNVFA
+9 LLLLPALFVQFSGYA

-30 FTTANDLALVKKSI
+30 FTTASDIALVKKNI
-44 PTNTLLKQSF
+44 PTNPLLKQSF
-54 DEIKAS
+54 DEIKTA

-94 NSGMLYQLTG
+94 NSGMLFQLTG

-129 PQATS
+129 PEATS
-134 TSPGRIFWQALNDA
+134 ASPGRIFWQALNDA

-207 GIVGIATDNEDYVQ
+207 GIVGIATDNEEYVK
-221 MALYGSNKDGKAGL
+221 MALYGSKKDGKAGL

-264 LFANAVNHAKPELK
+264 LFANAVNHAKPDIK
-278 IFERRDKILKQALE
+278 IFERRNKILKQALE

-307 NDALKEKT
+307 NDVLKEKT

-326 IAWDVYGANAAY
+326 IAWDVYGANDAY

-356 VSQALLQNKNIAPFY
+356 VSQALLQNKNIAPYY

-376 VFTDGAEGKM
+376 VFTDGADGKM
-386 GGVSVLRMGEDKN
+386 GGVSVLRTGKNKN

-430 VLQDYGAARFI
+430 ILQDYGASRFI

-450 YLPETKSYAQ
+450 YLPETKSYTQ
-460 QTIAHNTITVDET
+460 QSIAHNTVTVDET
-473 SHFNAIEAESE
+473 SHFNGIESVSE
-484 KYHPIPLYNVVGN
+484 KYHPVPLYQVVGN
-497 QMSVQASAA
+497 MPVQASAA

-515 KLHRGVYLVK
+515 QMHRGVYLIT
-525 LPGSQKPLLVDFF
+525 LPGATKPLLVDFF
-538 RTMADKVHQY
+538 RTISNNTHQY
-548 DLPYNYIGSVIST
+548 DLPFNYIGNVIST
-561 NFKYTTHSNTMQTLG
+561 NFKYTTHSNNLQTLG
-576 SKNGY
+576 NKNGY
-581 QHIWKEASATVKSP
+581 QHIWKEASANVKMP
-595 LTQFTFLN
+595 LAQFTFLN
-603 NQSFYTISGYVKD
+603 NQTFYTISSYVKD
-616 SAQVFFTRTG
+616 SAQLFFTRTG
-626 ASDPNFNLRREP
+626 ANDPNFNLRREP
-638 SFIIRTNAKN
+638 SYITRTRAKN
-648 MFAIHVV
+648 MFAINVL
-655 EMHGNFSPISEI
+655 ELHGNFNPISEI
-667 TTGSYAAVSSVLP
+667 TTNSYATVTSVLP
-680 ILDTDDY
+680 VIDTEAY
-687 SGAEIVIGGKTLI
+687 SGAQIRIAGKQ
-700 LLQCNKIFDN
+700 LLVFQSNKIFDS
-710 KKIHQLT
+710 KTPHQLVVGGVT
-717 IKGKSYNWEGPFV
+717 YSWVGPFA

>member
-9 MILLPALLVQFNVFA
+9 LLLLPALFVQFSGYA

-30 FTTANDLALVKKSI
+30 FTTASDIALVKKNI
-44 PTNTLLKQSF
+44 PTNPLLKQSF
-54 DEIKAS
+54 DEIKTA

-129 PQATS
+129 PEATS
-134 TSPGRIFWQALNDA
+134 ASPGRIFWQALNDA

-207 GIVGIATDNEDYVQ
+207 GIVGIATDNEEYVK
-221 MALYGSNKDGKAGL
+221 MALYGSKKDGKAGL

-264 LFANAVNHAKPELK
+264 LFANAVNHAKPDIK
-278 IFERRDKILKQALE
+278 IFERRNKILKQALE

-326 IAWDVYGANAAY
+326 IAWDVYGANDAY

-356 VSQALLQNKNIAPFY
+356 VSQALLQNKNIAPYY

-376 VFTDGAEGKM
+376 VFTDGADGKM
-386 GGVSVLRMGEDKN
+386 GGVSVLRTGKNKN

-430 VLQDYGAARFI
+430 ILQDYGASRFI

-450 YLPETKSYAQ
+450 YLPETKSYTQ
-460 QTIAHNTITVDET
+460 QSIAHNTVTVDET
-473 SHFNAIEAESE
+473 SHFNGIESVSE
-484 KYHPIPLYNVVGN
+484 KYHPVPLYQVVGN
-497 QMSVQASAA
+497 MPVQASAA

-515 KLHRGVYLVK
+515 QMHRGVYLIT
-525 LPGSQKPLLVDFF
+525 LPGATKPLLVDFF
-538 RTMADKVHQY
+538 RTISNNTHQY
-548 DLPYNYIGSVIST
+548 DLPFNYIGNVIST
-561 NFKYTTHSNTMQTLG
+561 NFKYTTHSNNLQTLG
-576 SKNGY
+576 NKNGY
-581 QHIWKEASATVKSP
+581 QHIWKEASANVKMP
-595 LTQFTFLN
+595 LAQFTFLN
-603 NQSFYTISGYVKD
+603 NQTFYTISSYVKD
-616 SAQVFFTRTG
+616 SAQLFFTRTG
-626 ASDPNFNLRREP
+626 ANDPNFNLRREP
-638 SFIIRTNAKN
+638 SYITRTRAKN
-648 MFAIHVV
+648 MFAINVL
-655 EMHGNFSPISEI
+655 ELHGNFNPISEI
-667 TTGSYAAVSSVLP
+667 TTNSYATVTSVLP
-680 ILDTDDY
+680 VIDTEAY
-687 SGAEIVIGGKTLI
+687 SGAQIRIAGKQ
-700 LLQCNKIFDN
+700 LLVFQSNKIFDS
-710 KKIHQLT
+710 KTPHQLVVGGVT
-717 IKGKSYNWEGPFV
+717 YSWVGPFA

>member
-9 MILLPALLVQFNVFA
+9 LLLLPALFVQFSGYA

-30 FTTANDLALVKKSI
+30 FTTASDIALVKKNI
-44 PTNTLLKQSF
+44 PTNPLLKQSF
-54 DEIKAS
+54 DEIKTA

-129 PQATS
+129 PEATS
-134 TSPGRIFWQALNDA
+134 ASPGRIFWQALNDA

-179 PEVDYFTKDITSW
+179 PEVDYLTKDITSW

-207 GIVGIATDNEDYVQ
+207 GIVGIATDNEEYVQ
-221 MALYGSNKDGKAGL
+221 MALYGSKKDGKAGL

-264 LFANAVNHAKPELK
+264 LFANAVNHAKPEIK
-278 IFERRDKILKQALE
+278 IFERRNKILKQALE

-356 VSQALLQNKNIAPFY
+356 VSQALLQNKNIAPYY

-376 VFTDGAEGKM
+376 VFTDGADGKM
-386 GGVSVLRMGEDKN
+386 GGVSVMRTGKDKN

-430 VLQDYGAARFI
+430 ILQDYGASRFI

-450 YLPETKSYAQ
+450 YLPETKSYTQ
-460 QTIAHNTITVDET
+460 QSIAHNTVTVDET
-473 SHFNAIEAESE
+473 SHFNGIEAVSE
-484 KYHPIPLYNVVGN
+484 KYHPVPLYQVVGN
-497 QMSVQASAA
+497 MPVQASAA

-515 KLHRGVYLVK
+515 QMHRGVYLIT
-525 LPGSQKPLLVDFF
+525 LPGATKPLLVDFF
-538 RTMADKVHQY
+538 RTISNNTHQY
-548 DLPYNYIGSVIST
+548 DLPFNYIGNVIST
-561 NFKYTTHSNTMQTLG
+561 NFKYTTHSNNLQTLG
-576 SKNGY
+576 NKNGY
-581 QHIWKEASATVKSP
+581 QHIWKEASANVKMP
-595 LTQFTFLN
+595 LAQFTFLN
-603 NQSFYTISGYVKD
+603 NQTFYTISSYVKD
-616 SAQVFFTRTG
+616 SAQLFFTRTG
-626 ASDPNFNLRREP
+626 ANDPNFNLRREP
-638 SFIIRTNAKN
+638 SYITRTHAKN
-648 MFAIHVV
+648 MFAINVI
-655 EMHGNFSPISEI
+655 ELHGNFNPISEI
-667 TTGSYAAVSSVLP
+667 TTNSYATVTSVLP
-680 ILDTDDY
+680 VIDTEAY
-687 SGAEIVIGGKTLI
+687 SGAQITIAGKQ
-700 LLQCNKIFDN
+700 LLVFQSNKIFDS
-710 KKIHQLT
+710 KTTHQLVVGGVT
-717 IKGKSYNWEGPFV
+717 YSWVGPFA
-730 VYFDNKK
+730 VYFENKK

>member
-9 MILLPALLVQFNVFA
+9 LLLLPALFVQFSAFA

-30 FTTANDLALVKKSI
+30 FTTASDIALVKKNI
-44 PTNTLLKQSF
+44 PTNPLLKQSF
-54 DEIKAS
+54 DEIKTA

-129 PQATS
+129 PEATS
-134 TSPGRIFWQALNDA
+134 ASPGRIFWQALNDA

-207 GIVGIATDNEDYVQ
+207 GIVGIATDNEEYVQ
-221 MALYGSNKDGKAGL
+221 MALYGSRKDGKAGL

-264 LFANAVNHAKPELK
+264 LFANAVNHAKPDIK
-278 IFERRDKILKQALE
+278 IFERRNKILKQALE

-356 VSQALLQNKNIAPFY
+356 VSQALLQNKNIAPYY

-386 GGVSVLRMGEDKN
+386 GGVSVLRTGKDKS

-430 VLQDYGAARFI
+430 ILQDYGASRFI

-450 YLPETKSYAQ
+450 YLPETKSYTQ
-460 QTIAHNTITVDET
+460 QSIAHNTVTVDET
-473 SHFNAIEAESE
+473 SHFNGIEAVSE
-484 KYHPIPLYNVVGN
+484 KYHPVPLYQVIGN
-497 QMSVQASAA
+497 MPVQASAA

-515 KLHRGVYLVK
+515 QMHRGVYLIT
-525 LPGSQKPLLVDFF
+525 LPGATKPLLVDFF
-538 RTMADKVHQY
+538 RTISNNTHIY
-548 DLPYNYIGSVIST
+548 DLPFNYIGNVIST
-561 NFKYTTHSNTMQTLG
+561 NFKYTTHSNNLQTLG
-576 SKNGY
+576 NKNGY
-581 QHIWKEASATVKSP
+581 QHIWKEASANVKMP
-595 LTQFTFLN
+595 LAQFTFLN
-603 NQSFYTISGYVKD
+603 NQTFYTISSYVKD
-616 SAQVFFTRTG
+616 SAQLFFTRTG
-626 ASDPNFNLRREP
+626 ANDPNFNLRREP
-638 SFIIRTNAKN
+638 SYITRTRAKN
-648 MFAIHVV
+648 MFAINVL
-655 EMHGNFSPISEI
+655 ELHGNFNPISEI
-667 TTGSYAAVSSVLP
+667 TTNSYTAVSSVQP
-680 ILDTDDY
+680 VVDTEAY
-687 SGAEIVIGGKTLI
+687 SGAQITIAGKQ
-700 LLQCNKIFDN
+700 LLVFQSNKIFDS
-710 KKIHQLT
+710 KTTHQLVV
-717 IKGKSYNWEGPFV
+717 GGVAYSWVGPFA
-730 VYFDNKK
+730 VYFDHKK

>member
-9 MILLPALLVQFNVFA
+9 LLLLPALFVQFSGYA

-30 FTTANDLALVKKSI
+30 FTTASDIALVKKSI
-44 PTNTLLKQSF
+44 PTNPLLKQSF
-54 DEIKAS
+54 DEIKTA

-129 PQATS
+129 PEATS
-134 TSPGRIFWQALNDA
+134 ASPGRIFWQALNDA

-207 GIVGIATDNEDYVQ
+207 GIVGIATDNEEYVQ
-221 MALYGSNKDGKAGL
+221 MALYGSKKDGKAGL

-264 LFANAVNHAKPELK
+264 LFANAVNHAKPEIK
-278 IFERRDKILKQALE
+278 IFERRNKILKQALE

-356 VSQALLQNKNIAPFY
+356 VSQALLQNKNIAPYY

-376 VFTDGAEGKM
+376 VFTDGADGKM
-386 GGVSVLRMGEDKN
+386 GGVSVMRTGKDKN

-430 VLQDYGAARFI
+430 ILQDYGASRFI

-450 YLPETKSYAQ
+450 YLPETKSYTQ
-460 QTIAHNTITVDET
+460 QSIAHNTVTVDET
-473 SHFNAIEAESE
+473 SHFNGIEAVSE
-484 KYHPIPLYNVVGN
+484 KYHPVPLYQVVGN
-497 QMSVQASAA
+497 MPVQASAA

-515 KLHRGVYLVK
+515 QMHRGVYLIT
-525 LPGSQKPLLVDFF
+525 LPGATKPLLVDFF
-538 RTMADKVHQY
+538 RTISNNTHQY
-548 DLPYNYIGSVIST
+548 DLPFNYIGNVIST
-561 NFKYTTHSNTMQTLG
+561 NFKYTTHSNNLQTLG
-576 SKNGY
+576 NKNGY
-581 QHIWKEASATVKSP
+581 QHIWKEASANVKMP
-595 LTQFTFLN
+595 LAQFTFLN
-603 NQSFYTISGYVKD
+603 NQTFYTISSYVKD
-616 SAQVFFTRTG
+616 SAQLFFTRTG
-626 ASDPNFNLRREP
+626 ANDPNFNLRREP
-638 SFIIRTNAKN
+638 SYITRTRAKN
-648 MFAIHVV
+648 MFAINVI
-655 EMHGNFSPISEI
+655 ELHGNFNPISEI
-667 TTGSYAAVSSVLP
+667 TTNSYATVTSVLP
-680 ILDTDDY
+680 VIDTEAY
-687 SGAEIVIGGKTLI
+687 SGAQITIAGKQ
-700 LLQCNKIFDN
+700 LLVFQSNKIFDS
-710 KKIHQLT
+710 KTTHQLVVGGVT
-717 IKGKSYNWEGPFV
+717 YSWVGPFA
-730 VYFDNKK
+730 VYFENKK

>member
-9 MILLPALLVQFNVFA
+9 LLLLPALFVQFSGYA

-30 FTTANDLALVKKSI
+30 FTTASDIALVKKNI
-44 PTNTLLKQSF
+44 PTNPLLKQSF
-54 DEIKAS
+54 DEIKTA

-129 PQATS
+129 PEATS

-207 GIVGIATDNEDYVQ
+207 GIVGIATDNEEYVQ
-221 MALYGSNKDGKAGL
+221 MALYGSKKDGKAGL

-264 LFANAVNHAKPELK
+264 LFANAVNHAKPDIK
-278 IFERRDKILKQALE
+278 IFERRNKILKQALE

-338 LPVAKAQGRV
+338 LPVAKVQGRV

-356 VSQALLQNKNIAPFY
+356 VSQALLQNKNIAPYY

-376 VFTDGAEGKM
+376 VFTDGADGKM
-386 GGVSVLRMGEDKN
+386 GGVSVMRTGKDKN

-430 VLQDYGAARFI
+430 ILQDYGASRFI

-450 YLPETKSYAQ
+450 YLPETKSYTQ
-460 QTIAHNTITVDET
+460 QSIAHNTVTVDET
-473 SHFNAIEAESE
+473 SHFNGIEAVSE
-484 KYHPIPLYNVVGN
+484 KYHPVPLYQVVGN
-497 QMSVQASAA
+497 MPVQASAA

-515 KLHRGVYLVK
+515 QMHRGVYLIT
-525 LPGSQKPLLVDFF
+525 LPGATKPLLVDFF
-538 RTMADKVHQY
+538 RTISNNTHQY
-548 DLPYNYIGSVIST
+548 DLPFNYIGNVIST
-561 NFKYTTHSNTMQTLG
+561 NFKYTTHSNNLQTLG
-576 SKNGY
+576 NKNGY
-581 QHIWKEASATVKSP
+581 QHIWKEASANVKMP
-595 LTQFTFLN
+595 LAQFTFLN
-603 NQSFYTISGYVKD
+603 NQTFYTISSYVKD
-616 SAQVFFTRTG
+616 SAQLFFTRTG
-626 ASDPNFNLRREP
+626 ANDPNFNLRREP
-638 SFIIRTNAKN
+638 SYITRTRAKN
-648 MFAIHVV
+648 MFAINVI
-655 EMHGNFSPISEI
+655 ELHGNFNPISEI
-667 TTGSYAAVSSVLP
+667 TTNSYATVTSVLP
-680 ILDTDDY
+680 VIDTEAY
-687 SGAEIVIGGKTLI
+687 SGAQITLAGKQ
-700 LLQCNKIFDN
+700 LLVFQSNKIFDS
-710 KKIHQLT
+710 KTTHQLVVGGVT
-717 IKGKSYNWEGPFV
+717 YSWVGPFA
-730 VYFDNKK
+730 VYFENKK